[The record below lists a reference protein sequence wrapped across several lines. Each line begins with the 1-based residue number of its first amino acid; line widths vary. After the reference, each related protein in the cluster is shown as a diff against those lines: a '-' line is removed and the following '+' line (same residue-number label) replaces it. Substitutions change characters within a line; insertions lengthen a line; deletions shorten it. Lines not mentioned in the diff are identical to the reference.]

1 MTISKYPSARRGLG
15 LAVLAVF
22 GTVASSFVIAQDST
36 TGPYIGANLGT
47 TRAHSNNDSINST
60 LAGQGFTVTS
70 RTEDNSSTGYKLFGG
85 YQLNRN
91 FAVEGGYFDLGRF
104 NYSVSTTGP
113 GITGPGTFT
122 SDTRVRGL
130 NLDLVGILP
139 LTDQFSVFGK
149 IGAAYAQ
156 SRANFTRTGTM
167 PLSGSPSSR
176 NDTNLKVG
184 LGMQYAITEA
194 LAVRAEVERYRV
206 SDPVRNRGNI
216 DMASI
221 GLVYRFGG
229 KVQTPVAQAFV
240 PVVSAP
246 PPPPPPAAPVYVAPP
261 PPPPVVVAPASAP
274 QPVYE
279 PPVRPAK
286 QGRN

>member
-1 MTISKYPSARRGLG
+1 MTISKFPSARRGLG
-15 LAVLAVF
+15 LAAFAVF
-22 GTVASSFVIAQDST
+22 GTVASSWVIAQDST
-36 TGPYIGANLGT
+36 TGPYIGANVGT
-47 TRAHSNNDSINST
+47 TRAQFNNDSLNST

-70 RTEDNSSTGYKLFGG
+70 RTEDNRSTGYKLFGG

-104 NYSVSTTGP
+104 NYDLSTTP
-113 GITGPGTFT
+113 LGTFT

-139 LTDQFSVFGK
+139 LTDQFSVFGRV
-149 IGAAYAQ
+149 GAAYAQ
-156 SRANFTRTGTM
+156 SRANFTSTGAM
-167 PLSGSPSSR
+167 PLSGSPTSR

-184 LGMQYAITEA
+184 LGMQYAITQA
-194 LAVRAEVERYRV
+194 LAVRAELERYRI

-240 PVVSAP
+240 PVVIAP
-246 PPPPPPAAPVYVAPP
+246 PPPPPPPAPVFVAPPPP
-261 PPPPVVVAPASAP
+261 PPPPVVVAPAPAP
-274 QPVYE
+274 QPVYVA
-279 PPVRPAK
+279 PVRPAK
-286 QGRN
+286 EGRN

>member
-1 MTISKYPSARRGLG
+1 MTISKFKAAPSRLG
-15 LAVLAVF
+15 LIAFALF
-22 GTVASSFVIAQDST
+22 STVGSSWVIAQDST

-47 TRAHSNNDSINST
+47 TRAQFNNDSINST
-60 LAGQGFTVTS
+60 LLGQGFTVNS
-70 RTEDNSSTGYKLFGG
+70 RTENNRSTGYKLFGG
-85 YQLNRN
+85 YQMNRN

-104 NYSVSTTGP
+104 NYSVNTTP
-113 GITGPGTFT
+113 LGTFT

-130 NLDLVGILP
+130 NLDLVGMLP
-139 LTDQFSVFGK
+139 LSDQFSVFGRV
-149 IGAAYAQ
+149 GAAYAQ
-156 SRANFTRTGTM
+156 SRANFARTN
-167 PLSGSPSSR
+167 PLLLNNSPTSR

-194 LAVRAEVERYRV
+194 LAVRAELERYRV

-246 PPPPPPAAPVYVAPP
+246 PPPPPPPAPVFVAPP
-261 PPPPVVVAPASAP
+261 PPPPPPVVIAPPPPPPPA
-274 QPVYE
+274 YE
-279 PPVRPAK
+279 PPVRPARE
-286 QGRN
+286 GRN